1 MKRSNRRRGGD
12 EEMKRNEAQRSAGGA
27 VSDPY
32 RVRLPEF
39 ILEHEIGLG
48 DVVKRAT
55 SIIGIRPCGGCEGRA
70 TALNRRFVFSGRRWK
85 VAATD

>member
-12 EEMKRNEAQRSAGGA
+12 EEMKRNEAQRGAGSA
-27 VSDPY
+27 VREPY

-39 ILEHEIGLG
+39 ILKQEIGLG

-70 TALNRRFVFSGRRWK
+70 AALNRQFVFSGRRWK

>member
-12 EEMKRNEAQRSAGGA
+12 EEMKRNEAQRGAGSA
-27 VSDPY
+27 VREPY

-39 ILEHEIGLG
+39 ILKQEIGLG

-70 TALNRRFVFSGRRWK
+70 AALNRRFVFSGR
-85 VAATD
+85 